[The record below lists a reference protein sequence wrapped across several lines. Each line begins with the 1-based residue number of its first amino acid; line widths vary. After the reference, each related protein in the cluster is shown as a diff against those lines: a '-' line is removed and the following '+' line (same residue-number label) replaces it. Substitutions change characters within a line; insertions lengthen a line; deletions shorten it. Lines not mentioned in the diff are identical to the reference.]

1 VQVVRRLLRVGI
13 LVLTGLAVF
22 CGLGLLFHAQ
32 VALNRYAELH
42 ASESETPLTAGST
55 GDESA
60 KSQSSFID
68 SPALASA
75 ANDALHPGAPPASNG
90 QTTSPESQAKDE
102 RAFPVRVSSAKI
114 VAGATAADRR
124 VDVVLAHQAE
134 SGSTFSE
141 VVLENVRVLTIEPIV
156 AGNGNNERSDIYA
169 VRLDVDAEST
179 DNLLLASQAGTLS
192 LVLHGAK
199 DNPDDRPSEPRRNGI
214 PALAQ
219 EEPKPAHDEATPAQD
234 DDPRFTHVR
243 INRVGG
249 PTSTYRV
256 PRER

>member
-1 VQVVRRLLRVGI
+1 VQIVRHLLRVGF
-13 LVLTGLAVF
+13 LAFAGLAVF
-22 CGLGLLFHAQ
+22 CGLVLLFHAQ

-42 ASESETPLTAGST
+42 ASESEISLAADST
-55 GDESA
+55 GDASA
-60 KSQSSFID
+60 KSQSSFIN

-75 ANDALHPGAPPASNG
+75 ANDALHTSGPPSSNV
-90 QTTSPESQAKDE
+90 QTTSPELPAKDD
-102 RAFPVRVSSAKI
+102 RAFPVRVSNAKI
-114 VAGATAADRR
+114 VAGIAAADRQ
-124 VDVVLAHQAE
+124 VDVVLAHRTA
-134 SGSTFSE
+134 SGSMFSE
-141 VVLENVRVLTIEPIV
+141 VVLENVRVLAIEPI
-156 AGNGNNERSDIYA
+156 AAEDSNERPDIYA

-199 DNPDDRPSEPRRNGI
+199 DDPGDRPSESRRDGI

-219 EEPKPAHDEATPAQD
+219 EEPTPAHGEAAPAQD
-234 DDPRFTHVR
+234 DDPRFTQVR

-249 PTSTYRV
+249 HTSTYRV